1 MQTGSDFR
9 LTDQAKYAITFVSL
23 DRFQQCFGFFLFFC
37 FVLYITFLQRCKN
50 SLTLYKIA
58 CYFQF
63 VLFFLVFLQPAEV
76 KSVDTSYH
84 VNAQCSPAP
93 LLSAWSLRFT
103 TDSIRLIFVPV
114 LVLAL
119 FLNYNLHSLHDC
131 LLEIFHNNTKMHSK
145 VYQNSW
151 NFSLCKFDCQTVE
164 GQPKLAN

>member
-23 DRFQQCFGFFLFFC
+23 DRFQQCFGFCFFLFC
-37 FVLYITFLQRCKN
+37 FIYHLSSKVQKFINTLQNCMLFSICAFLSCFPLDSWSEKCWHILSREC
-50 SLTLYKIA
+50 
-58 CYFQF
+58 
-63 VLFFLVFLQPAEV
+63 LVFSC
-76 KSVDTSYH
+76 SVTI
-84 VNAQCSPAP
+84 
-93 LLSAWSLRFT
+93 SLVT
-103 TDSIRLIFVPV
+103 QIHDRLNQTFIFVPV

-164 GQPKLAN
+164 G